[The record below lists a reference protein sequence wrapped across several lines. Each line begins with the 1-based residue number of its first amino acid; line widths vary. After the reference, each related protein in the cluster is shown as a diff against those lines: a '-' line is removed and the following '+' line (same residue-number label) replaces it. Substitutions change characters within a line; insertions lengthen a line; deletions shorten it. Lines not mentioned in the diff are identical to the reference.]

1 MVKRTRR
8 FLSSRGVRKF
18 RRNRSA
24 MVALGVIGL
33 YFLLTVWI
41 VATTVV
47 DSIGN
52 KVDALDLSGRPLLGL
67 LLPEMTQAR
76 VASNELPG
84 FGLEQGPRKRLE
96 HSRFWYDLA
105 TKTMTAIDQ
114 IDPASGTTPESILEA
129 NAVDARGFIADP
141 EEARAIYSRL
151 DEAFDRLG
159 ALNSVDVKLAEVRG
173 EIDRLRTQAEELGEL
188 DAKVAA
194 LLPVVASEQG
204 LEAEDLLD
212 ADPADARDE
221 LEDARTALAA
231 AAAAAGIDA
240 DDVDADASPELRELA
255 GRVAK
260 LDRLA
265 ELAQARVDIENRR
278 ELLGFALEDIGSL
291 SASAAGVIEE
301 VGLDAAPIRSL
312 DLDPMAESATVLL
325 DAALEPFTP
334 LAELVDGPLWD
345 AAVTESL
352 LVIAREKSGELTG
365 LIGGQVDR
373 IEPIVAELFPKP
385 VGFEGFMYD
394 VKLLLGTDN
403 QGRSILVRGLY
414 AGKVAIQV
422 GFLTA
427 LVAVIFGSL
436 LGAAAAF
443 FGGWVDHAVIW
454 LYSTLSSVP
463 HLVLLVVLSF
473 MFFGTPLQGTLVPLY
488 AAFMLTFWI
497 GPCRV
502 IRGETLKIKELEYVQ
517 AATAIGFDRLYI
529 LVRHVIPNTS
539 HLMFINFSLL
549 FIGAIK
555 SEVILTFLGLGLAA
569 GTGSSWGTMIAQSKA
584 QVAGEFFWQ
593 IGSAT
598 FFMFVLVLA
607 FNILTDALQDA
618 FDPKHVS

>member
-1 MVKRTRR
+1 MIKRTRR
-8 FLSSRGVRKF
+8 FLSSRGVGKF

-41 VATTVV
+41 VATTVIDAV
-47 DSIGN
+47 GN
-52 KVDALDLSGRPLLGL
+52 KIDAFDLSGRPLLGL

-84 FGLEQGPRKRLE
+84 FGMQQDPRKRLE
-96 HSRFWYDLA
+96 HARFWYDLA
-105 TKTMTAIDQ
+105 TNTFNAVDQ
-114 IDPASGTTPESILEA
+114 INPAGGNTPEAVLAA
-129 NAVDARGFIADP
+129 NAVDARGFLADP
-141 EEARAIYSRL
+141 AEARAIYGRL

-159 ALNSVDVKLAEVRG
+159 ALNIVDVKLAEVRS
-173 EIDRLRTQAEELGEL
+173 EIAKLRAQADELGVL
-188 DAKVAA
+188 DERVAA
-194 LLPVVASEQG
+194 LLPIVVQEQG
-204 LEAEDLLD
+204 LEADELLD
-212 ADPADARDE
+212 ADPADVRDE
-221 LEDARTALAA
+221 LEDARVALST
-231 AAAAAGIDA
+231 AAAAAGVDPEAID
-240 DDVDADASPELRELA
+240 DDSAPELRELA
-255 GRVAK
+255 QQVAR

-265 ELAQARVDIENRR
+265 DLAQVRVDIENRR
-278 ELLGFALEDIGSL
+278 ELLGFSLEDIGSL
-291 SASAAGVIEE
+291 SASAASVIEG
-301 VGLDAAPIRSL
+301 VGLDAAAIEAL
-312 DLDPMAESATVLL
+312 DLEPMADSATTLL
-325 DAALEPFTP
+325 DAAMEPFTP
-334 LAELVDGPLWD
+334 LDELVEGQLWD

-352 LVIAREKSGELTG
+352 LVIARGKSDELG
-365 LIGGQVDR
+365 VLIGEQVDR
-373 IEPIVAELFPKP
+373 IEPIVDELFPMP
-385 VGFEGFMYD
+385 TGFEGFMYE

-593 IGSAT
+593 IGAAT